1 MEGNS
6 MVYHNSRFPQYTFAA
21 ARFARCSSEVCAMQQ
36 HNLRTLIASNNFI
49 FFDWYTNPLDI
60 LLSCTWES
68 IAFVSALPNIYC
80 KYIVNDCASLIDMN

>member
-1 MEGNS
+1 MMEGNS
-6 MVYHNSRFPQYTFAA
+6 MIYHNCLSVPLDF
-21 ARFARCSSEVCAMQQ
+21 SSIHFQQ
-36 HNLRTLIASNNFI
+36 LCLRTLIASSNFI
-49 FFDWYTNPLDI
+49 FFDWNTNPLDI